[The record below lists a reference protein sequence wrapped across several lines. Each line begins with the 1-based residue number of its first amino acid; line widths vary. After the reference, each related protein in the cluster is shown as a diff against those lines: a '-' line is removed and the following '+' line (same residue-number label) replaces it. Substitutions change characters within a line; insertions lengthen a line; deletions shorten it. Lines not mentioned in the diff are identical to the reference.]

1 MIFLTEL
8 FAAFLSAMM
17 VENLLFARAIGADH
31 ILRQT
36 RSYRFIIEFG
46 LGAAVISGVT
56 VMPLWWLSQT
66 FGRESWWNYA
76 RSMAAVLLIDNYDDL
91 MKNLSDNERS
101 AILSEIDN
109 RLDAWVAGTGSLLR
123 RYQRERYLMIFEER
137 YLQQFV
143 EKKFE
148 VLDAIHQVSNPS
160 GINASLSI
168 GIGKDGESF
177 QELLQFANLSIE
189 MALSRGG
196 DQAVIRNKFTFEF
209 YGGRSAETEKRTKVK
224 SRVMAN
230 ALSALLA
237 DSSQIFVMGH
247 KFPDMDAT
255 GAAVGVCAAARK
267 KGVPAYIIKEATSN
281 PSKPLIDKLLQQ
293 PEYHTSFLMP
303 QEALLIADSRSL
315 VVVVDT
321 NRPEQVQSQEMLASC
336 NRVAV
341 IDHHRRAAT
350 YIEGAALNYHEP
362 YASSASE
369 LVTELLQYIVE
380 PADLLRVEAEALLA
394 ENIGKLSSLQ
404 DKLYAQ
410 DRYAVLVIFQAMD
423 AAGKDGTIKHVMSGI
438 NPQGCQVYSFKQPS
452 AEELDHDYLWR
463 INRCLPER
471 GRIGIFNRSHYED
484 VLVAKVHPEIV
495 LSAKLPG
502 IMGPGDITPKFWKKR
517 YRQINDYERYLTENG
532 TVIIKFFLNV
542 SKEEQKRRFLSRLE
556 DEAKN
561 WKFSVSDL
569 KERSYWDDYMKAY
582 SDMLTHTSTEEA
594 PWYVIPADNKWFMRY
609 AVGQILCDRMNE
621 LDLHYPEMPVEARHQ
636 IEDFKRAL
644 LNE

>member
-1 MIFLTEL
+1 MKKE
-8 FAAFLSAMM
+8 
-17 VENLLFARAIGADH
+17 
-31 ILRQT
+31 IL
-36 RSYRFIIEFG
+36 
-46 LGAAVISGVT
+46 
-56 VMPLWWLSQT
+56 
-66 FGRESWWNYA
+66 
-76 RSMAAVLLIDNYDDL
+76 
-91 MKNLSDNERS
+91 
-101 AILSEIDN
+101 
-109 RLDAWVAGTGSLLR
+109 
-123 RYQRERYLMIFEER
+123 
-137 YLQQFV
+137 
-143 EKKFE
+143 
-148 VLDAIHQVSNPS
+148 
-160 GINASLSI
+160 
-168 GIGKDGESF
+168 
-177 QELLQFANLSIE
+177 
-189 MALSRGG
+189 
-196 DQAVIRNKFTFEF
+196 
-209 YGGRSAETEKRTKVK
+209 KR
-224 SRVMAN
+224 
-230 ALSALLA
+230 LLA
-237 DSSQIFVMGH
+237 KPGEEHSVSEF
-247 KFPDMDAT
+247 DARYT
-255 GAAVGVCAAARK
+255 G
-267 KGVPAYIIKEATSN
+267 
-281 PSKPLIDKLLQQ
+281 
-293 PEYHTSFLMP
+293 
-303 QEALLIADSRSL
+303 
-315 VVVVDT
+315 
-321 NRPEQVQSQEMLASC
+321 
-336 NRVAV
+336 
-341 IDHHRRAAT
+341 
-350 YIEGAALNYHEP
+350 
-362 YASSASE
+362 
-369 LVTELLQYIVE
+369 
-380 PADLLRVEAEALLA
+380 DLTKSEAEALLA

-495 LSAKLPG
+495 LSAK
-502 IMGPGDITPKFWKKR
+502 
-517 YRQINDYERYLTENG
+517 NDYERYLTENG